1 MAWKMNK
8 VQLRMRGTT
17 KVRDLNISFLDIPE
31 LFSSFT
37 MMFFISSSSGCELYF
52 LPLIHT
58 SVCRA
63 SSSLPLLMSQT
74 GDSGSR
80 QQRRRKRRLGEL
92 RVRTRNGTGTTR
104 PMQRPNSQP
113 KLPLK
118 VLRVASCPRYR
129 MRHISDNRANPGT

>member
-1 MAWKMNK
+1 MAWNMHR

-17 KVRDLNISFLDIPE
+17 KVRVLKMSFKETPE

-37 MMFFISSSSGCELYF
+37 MMLLNSSSSGCESYF
-52 LPLIHT
+52 LPL
-58 SVCRA
+58 SQVRVCLA
-63 SSSLPLLMSQT
+63 SSSLPRLMSQT
-74 GDSGSR
+74 GDSGNF

-92 RVRTRNGTGTTR
+92 RVMTRNGTGTTR

-118 VLRVASCPRYR
+118 ALRVASLPRYR
-129 MRHISDNRANPGT
+129 IRHISDNSA